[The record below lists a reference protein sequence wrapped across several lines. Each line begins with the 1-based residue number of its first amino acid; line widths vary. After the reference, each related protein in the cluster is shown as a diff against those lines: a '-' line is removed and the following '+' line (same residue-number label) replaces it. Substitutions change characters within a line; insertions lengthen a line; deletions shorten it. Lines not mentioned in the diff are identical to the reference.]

1 MAWKIIDTIKTK
13 EFKKQLEQEIINR
26 LKKLDLPKSIE
37 EINDQVIDDIIDN
50 YNICFTYQEGDC
62 SALMCIVGLTD
73 KGELLVKETGNV
85 FNGGIDTLSLSHL
98 SVVELIDIAL
108 FL

>member
-13 EFKKQLEQEIINR
+13 EFKKQLEQEIVER

-62 SALMCIVGLTD
+62 SALMCVVGLTD
-73 KGELLVKETGNV
+73 KEELILKETGNV
-85 FNGGIDTLSLSHL
+85 FNGGIDFAPISSL

>member
-1 MAWKIIDTIKTK
+1 MNSIIETIKTK
-13 EFKKQLEQEIINR
+13 KFKKELEQGIITK
-26 LKKLDLPKSIE
+26 LKKLNLPKSIN
-37 EINDQVIDDIIDN
+37 EINDGVIEDIIDT

-73 KGELLVKETGNV
+73 KGELILKETGNV
-85 FNGGIDTLSLSHL
+85 FNGGIDFAPISSL